1 MGAWS
6 HEPFGNDDAGDWI
19 YELEE
24 STDLSAIERALA
36 AVTTQA
42 EEYLEAPECSSA
54 LAAAEIVA
62 ALIGHPVATLPE
74 SAAAW
79 VKGRAKPDGALIAQ
93 AKSAVAAVLGG
104 SELQE
109 LWEESDD
116 YAQWQEVTND
126 LLVRLG

>member
-19 YELEE
+19 YELED
-24 STDLSAIERALA
+24 STDFSVIERTLA
-36 AVTTQA
+36 AVVTQA
-42 EEYLEAPECSSA
+42 ADYLEAPECTSA

-79 VKGRAKPDGALIAQ
+79 VRGKAKPDDALIAQ
-93 AKSAVAAVLGG
+93 AKSAVTAILGA

-109 LWEESDD
+109 LWEESDH
-116 YAQWQEVTND
+116 YAKWQEVTKD
-126 LLVRLG
+126 LLARLG